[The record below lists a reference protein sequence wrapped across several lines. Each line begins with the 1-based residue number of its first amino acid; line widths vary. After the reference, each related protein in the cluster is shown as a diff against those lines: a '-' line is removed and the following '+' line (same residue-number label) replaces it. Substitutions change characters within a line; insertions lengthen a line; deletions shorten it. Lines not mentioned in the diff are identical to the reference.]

1 MKDVDFK
8 RIHDFLNGKYLASSA
23 VEDLHVVDRLRP
35 FWRIAWRH
43 VDANQGPQTP
53 VFTLFWL
60 LVPAKIKPN
69 FKQQV
74 HSMLRCFLF
83 LPWKLLCFQHTS
95 PWRNTAMIYRVLV
108 FFKVDKKLH
117 AKRSWIPQIYC
128 VLPSNPWKKL
138 LEACMRAWKSQGRIV
153 VESGWFELKNLMTL
167 LKKMRLLRNK
177 RRPVELLSS
186 ATAFIF
192 WQTSAE
198 GCRFWKP

>member
-1 MKDVDFK
+1 MPT
-8 RIHDFLNGKYLASSA
+8 R
-23 VEDLHVVDRLRP
+23 
-35 FWRIAWRH
+35 
-43 VDANQGPQTP
+43 GP
-53 VFTLFWL
+53 
-60 LVPAKIKPN
+60 K
-69 FKQQV
+69 
-74 HSMLRCFLF
+74 HRCSRCFDCLF
-83 LPWKLLCFQHTS
+83 QLKLSRTSNSKFIPSYDVCYFYRGKWLYFLHTS
-95 PWRNTAMIYRVLV
+95 PWRNTAIIYRVLV

-117 AKRSWIPQIYC
+117 AKRNWIPQIYC

-138 LEACMRAWKSQGRIV
+138 LEACMRAWKSQGRII